1 MKKLARPRVATYA
14 RGEKPMKNTPYVFRP
29 YGQDEGSV
37 AFLTEA
43 EADRI
48 QDRLNAIEEKT
59 DGNPPY
65 YLYDMDL
72 DTAKGISEVLDEC
85 EAELADDEEEELK

>member
-1 MKKLARPRVATYA
+1 MKK
-14 RGEKPMKNTPYVFRP
+14 KPYVFRP

-48 QDRLNAIEEKT
+48 QDRIDAIELRT
-59 DGNPPY
+59 DDDPPFY
-65 YLYDMDL
+65 IYEMDL
-72 DTAKGISEVLDEC
+72 DTAKGIGETLDEC

>member
-1 MKKLARPRVATYA
+1 MKK
-14 RGEKPMKNTPYVFRP
+14 TPYVFRP

-48 QDRLNAIEEKT
+48 QDRHNAIEEKT
-59 DGNPPY
+59 KDYCDPPY
-65 YLYDMDL
+65 YLYEMDF
-72 DTAKGISEVLDEC
+72 DTAKGIGETLDEC

>member
-1 MKKLARPRVATYA
+1 MKK
-14 RGEKPMKNTPYVFRP
+14 KPYVFRP

-48 QDRLNAIEEKT
+48 QHRIDAIELET
-59 DGNPPY
+59 DDDPPFY
-65 YLYDMDL
+65 IYEMDL
-72 DTAKGISEVLDEC
+72 ETAKGISEVLDEC